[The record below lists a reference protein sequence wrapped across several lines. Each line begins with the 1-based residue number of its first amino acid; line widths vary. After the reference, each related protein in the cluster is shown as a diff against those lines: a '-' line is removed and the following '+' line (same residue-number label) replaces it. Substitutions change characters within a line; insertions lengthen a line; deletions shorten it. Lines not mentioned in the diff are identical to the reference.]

1 VILSV
6 GVTAADPL
14 RLGEE
19 IACLREAGVD
29 HLHVDVMDGHFCP
42 GLTVGAGLVGRLPE
56 GFTVDVHLMVE
67 EPLAHVE
74 DFVAAGAGILT
85 FHVEA
90 TRHPHRVLQSLGGRG
105 LTRGVALNPGTPLEA
120 VAPLLDQLELLL
132 VLGVNPGWS
141 GQAFLPSTADRL
153 AAARELIGERPILL
167 GVDGGVT
174 RDNVAEIADLG
185 PDVVVAG
192 SAVFAGGQTAA
203 NARAMLV
210 ATAA

>member
-19 IACLREAGVD
+19 VACLREAGVD
-29 HLHVDVMDGHFCP
+29 HLHVDVMDGRFCP
-42 GLTVGAGLVGRLPE
+42 GLTVGAGLVARLPE
-56 GFTVDVHLMVE
+56 GFTIDVHLMVE

-174 RDNVAEIADLG
+174 RDNVAEIAGLG

-192 SAVFAGGQTAA
+192 SAVFAGGKTAA
-203 NARAMLV
+203 NARALLA